1 MCINRFFSHLSFDAR
16 THEDPGIFSAN
27 NSYTKASTLSCWAGP
42 SCPPIN
48 IRKGVNRGYGGQ
60 LSGPGGRA
68 ILKEGN
74 SRGFTLLPAPH
85 KGGWGEC
92 SPQKT
97 ISMRIALNKNRYK
110 IILYRSIQISSTNSL
125 FSAWTIQI
133 SSTKSVCCAWTI
145 QISSTKSVCLAR
157 TIQIP
162 STKTVC
168 LARTIQILSTKY
180 VCRARTIQISSTKY
194 VCRARTIQISSTKTV
209 CLAWTI
215 QILSAKSVCRARSIQ
230 IPSTKSV
237 CYYKSIKISFTKSVC
252 YDKR

>member
-1 MCINRFFSHLSFDAR
+1 M
-16 THEDPGIFSAN
+16 
-27 NSYTKASTLSCWAGP
+27 
-42 SCPPIN
+42 
-48 IRKGVNRGYGGQ
+48 
-60 LSGPGGRA
+60 SGSGGRA

-85 KGGWGEC
+85 KGGWGER

-157 TIQIP
+157 TIQI
-162 STKTVC
+162 
-168 LARTIQILSTKY
+168 LSTK
-180 VCRARTIQISSTKY
+180 S
-194 VCRARTIQISSTKTV
+194 V

-215 QILSAKSVCRARSIQ
+215 QILSTKSVCFARTIQ
-230 IPSTKSV
+230 ISSTKSV
-237 CYYKSIKISFTKSVC
+237 CSYKSIKISHIKSVC
-252 YDKR
+252 YIIKQCNTKISDSLANR